1 MKIEF
6 NSMETK
12 ILPHFKGGEGEFA
25 VKMFTDE
32 AGKIMRG
39 TLAPGSSIG
48 LHTHTGDGD
57 AEIIYI
63 LSGVGKCL
71 FEGDE
76 ETLAAGD
83 CHYCPKGCEHSLI
96 NNGVENLEFFAVVR

>member
-1 MKIEF
+1 MKIDF

-12 ILPHFKGGEGEFA
+12 ILPNFKGGEGEFA

-32 AGKIMRG
+32 AVKIMRG

-48 LHTHTGDGD
+48 LHMHMGD

-63 LSGVGKCL
+63 LSGSGKCL
-71 FEGDE
+71 FEGGE
-76 ETLAAGD
+76 ETLAEGD
-83 CHYCPKGCEHSLI
+83 CHYCSEGREHSLI
-96 NNGVENLEFFAVVR
+96 NNGVEKLEFFAVVK